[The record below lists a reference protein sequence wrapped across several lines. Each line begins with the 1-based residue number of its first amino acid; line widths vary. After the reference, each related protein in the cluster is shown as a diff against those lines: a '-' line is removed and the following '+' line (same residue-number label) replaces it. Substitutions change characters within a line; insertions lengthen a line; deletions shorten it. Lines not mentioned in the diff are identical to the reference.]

1 MSRKHKNVY
10 TTLNYLEHFF
20 ILDSAITEC
29 ILISA
34 FASLIGISIGFKCS
48 TIRLKIC
55 VIAEGIKKYETII
68 NKEKKKHDKTVL
80 LAKSKLNSKEVLI
93 SKALIDSN
101 VSHDG
106 FVLINNALKEYNNMK
121 EEMKTL
127 KN

>member
-1 MSRKHKNVY
+1 MSRKHENVY

-55 VIAEGIKKYETII
+55 VIAEGIKKYESII

-80 LAKSKLNSKEVLI
+80 LAKSKLNSKSL
-93 SKALIDSN
+93 N
-101 VSHDG
+101 
-106 FVLINNALKEYNNMK
+106 F
-121 EEMKTL
+121 
-127 KN
+127 

>member
-1 MSRKHKNVY
+1 MN
-10 TTLNYLEHFF
+10 TFF

-55 VIAEGIKKYETII
+55 VIAEGIKKYESII
-68 NKEKKKHDKTVL
+68 NKEKKKHNKTVL

-101 VSHDG
+101 ISHDG
-106 FVLINNALKEYNNMK
+106 FVLINNALKEYDNMK
-121 EEMKTL
+121 EEIKTL
-127 KN
+127 NN